1 MALPFYIFEEETMS
15 ILFALATLIIS
26 GYLLAFIFKVL
37 WGVSL
42 IMWAILPIIVIIVLI
57 LLLFA

>member
-1 MALPFYIFEEETMS
+1 MS
-15 ILFALATLIIS
+15 TLFALATLIIS

-42 IMWAILPIIVIIVLI
+42 IMWALLPIIVIIVLI

>member
-1 MALPFYIFEEETMS
+1 MG
-15 ILFALATLIIS
+15 ILFALAILIIS

-42 IMWAILPIIVIIVLI
+42 IIWALLPIIAIIVLI
-57 LLLFA
+57 FLLFA